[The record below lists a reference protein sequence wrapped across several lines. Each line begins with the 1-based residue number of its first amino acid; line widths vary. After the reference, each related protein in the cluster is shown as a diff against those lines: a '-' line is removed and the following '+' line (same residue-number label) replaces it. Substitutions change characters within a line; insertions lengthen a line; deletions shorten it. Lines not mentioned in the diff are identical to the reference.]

1 MVMGIIFTGLGVAA
15 IGVGAALV
23 SDPYY
28 YDSYSYDFDYDEDK
42 YIGGVAAMVTG
53 TLLVGGLGTIG
64 WIKMARNK
72 SKARVIGNELTR
84 RKESTVSFRVM
95 PGYNVASRAGYFSL
109 SMRF

>member
-1 MVMGIIFTGLGVAA
+1 MGIIFTGLGLGA

-28 YDSYSYDFDYDEDK
+28 YDSYSYDFDYDDDK

-53 TLLVGGLGTIG
+53 TLLAGGLGTIG
-64 WIKMARNK
+64 WIKMACKR

-84 RKESTVSFRVM
+84 RKEPVVSFKVR
-95 PGYNVASRAGYFSL
+95 PGYSIGSKVGYSSL